1 MKLFK
6 IHEVAEQLG
15 ISASAIRFYEKMGL
29 VFPIKDPENGYRLF
43 DQYDIY
49 RLWNI
54 TYYREF
60 GLGLEDIRELRHSNS
75 MEEVDKL
82 VKNHK
87 AETMRRIE
95 KEKRQLGAW
104 NYYER
109 LLYKANRAGQ
119 PPMLLDTGDLH
130 IFRRETFFDKTKT
143 LFSFI
148 NLLYCFPYTA
158 DENSDN
164 FDYCMLYDDDIRYI
178 MDAEKSSEEYCIP
191 SFPAYTMTA
200 SFSGEMDEKKALN
213 MALEKAAEC
222 GFSVSPPYYVI
233 YLLSIGD
240 WEYPERYYEVLLSPA
255 EEKAE

>member
-1 MKLFK
+1 MKRYK

-15 ISASAIRFYEKMGL
+15 ISASAIRYYEKMGL
-29 VFPIKDPENGYRLF
+29 ISPVKDPENGYRTF

-54 TYYREF
+54 IYYREF
-60 GLGLEDIRELRHSNS
+60 GLGLEDIRRLRHSNS
-75 MEEVDKL
+75 WDSVNAL

-104 NYYER
+104 SYYER

-130 IFRRETFFDKTKT
+130 IFRRETFYDKTKT

-148 NLLYCFPYTA
+148 NLMYCFPFSA

-178 MDAEKSSEEYCIP
+178 MDVDKSSEEYCIP
-191 SFPAYTMTA
+191 SFKAYTMTA
-200 SFSGEMDEKKALN
+200 SFFGEMDEKRALT
-213 MALEKAAEC
+213 MALEKAEKYGLA
-222 GFSVSPPYYVI
+222 VSPPYYVI
-233 YLLSIGD
+233 HLLAIGN
-240 WEYPERYYEVLLSPA
+240 WENPERYYEVLLSPA
-255 EEKAE
+255 DEY

>member
-1 MKLFK
+1 MKRYK

-15 ISASAIRFYEKMGL
+15 ISASAIRYYEKMGL
-29 VFPIKDPENGYRLF
+29 IAPVKDPENGYRTF

-54 TYYREF
+54 IYYREF
-60 GLGLEDIRELRHSNS
+60 GLSLEDICRLRDSNTWES
-75 MEEVDKL
+75 VDAL

-119 PPMLLDTGDLH
+119 PPMLLDTGDIH
-130 IFRRETFFDKTKT
+130 IFRRETFYDKTKT

-148 NLLYCFPYTA
+148 NLLYCFPFSA

-178 MDAEKSSEEYCIP
+178 MDADKSTEEYCVP
-191 SFPAYTMTA
+191 SFQAYTMTA
-200 SFSGEMDEKKALN
+200 SFPGDLDEKRALT
-213 MALEKAAEC
+213 MALDKAEEM
-222 GFSVSPPYYVI
+222 GFAVSPPYYVI

-240 WEYPERYYEVLLSPA
+240 WEHPVRYYEVLLSPA
-255 EEKAE
+255 DEY